1 MITSRVSKFSVGLL
15 TLAVAFLSVS
25 FVTSNNSLKNVSSNT
40 YLPLPPG
47 KQTQLY
53 NATRGSGDFY
63 QRHSDW
69 NGSAPVSAAAYSD
82 YAQRHP
88 ELSSLAS
95 LGQGA
100 SDYAERHPE
109 LSAKAALFDDRSDY
123 YFRHL
128 DLRATSAS
136 SIDLTDYYFR
146 HSALSSASARQS
158 IDLTDYYFRHINDQ

>member
-53 NATRGSGDFY
+53 NAARQTRNVY
-63 QRHSDW
+63 HRPSDR
-69 NGSAPVSAAAYSD
+69 SSLASAAVYSD
-82 YAQRHP
+82 YFERHP
-88 ELSSLAS
+88 ELLNLVA

-109 LSAKAALFDDRSDY
+109 LSAPAS
-123 YFRHL
+123 
-128 DLRATSAS
+128 S
-136 SIDLTDYYFR
+136 SIDMTDYYFR
-146 HSALSSASARQS
+146 HPEFSVSAAQAS
-158 IDLTDYYFRHINDQ
+158 IDLTDYYFRHIND